1 MIRNCDDGS
10 KNLSL
15 PFWKHDRF
23 SMEEIKNNEYISEFR
38 FEKKYLFL
46 LHCILQITDWIR
58 FYNGTVVSGIESL
71 YIRRKRYIYLSS
83 YLEMI
88 SRFRRVVEELYSN
101 IITLRTI
108 NQAPGCPHID
118 SSYSKVPYMPR
129 ECPWTTTDDI
139 LTGL

>member
-1 MIRNCDDGS
+1 MLLYDVSGS

-23 SMEEIKNNEYISEFR
+23 SMEHMENHEYISEIR
-38 FEKKYLFL
+38 FEKQYLFL
-46 LHCILQITDWIR
+46 LHGILHITDWIR
-58 FYNGTVVSGIESL
+58 FCNGAVISGIDTL
-71 YIRRKRYIYLSS
+71 YIRLKRYIYLSS

-88 SRFRRVVEELYSN
+88 PRFRRAVEELYLN

-118 SSYSKVPYMPR
+118 SSYSQVPYMPK
-129 ECPWTTTDDI
+129 ECA
-139 LTGL
+139 